1 MQPPLGSGPTSA
13 ATFDMFVEPD
23 AAAGLG
29 HANRN
34 LGSFTAILLGP
45 PCHCRRTHTGTN
57 GNSRPSSPRRIGAP
71 PCHICLAFASDR
83 GVSRP
88 LTQVSARGRRRRQAR
103 PTFFASESIPC
114 NAASRLVVPVISRSG
129 IIDNSL
135 VVGGISPAT
144 LSTLKNSIARR
155 LTTCDNAFSSSG
167 R

>member
-1 MQPPLGSGPTSA
+1 
-13 ATFDMFVEPD
+13 
-23 AAAGLG
+23 
-29 HANRN
+29 
-34 LGSFTAILLGP
+34 
-45 PCHCRRTHTGTN
+45 HCRRTHTDTN

-114 NAASRLVVPVISRSG
+114 NAASRLVVPVISRSR

-135 VVGGISPAT
+135 VNVGGISLRNIIKVQKFDSPPLEHLRGCFQQLGQISHPIRAT
-144 LSTLKNSIARR
+144 RAVKSKRTMW
-155 LTTCDNAFSSSG
+155 SSG
-167 R
+167 AALLALLL